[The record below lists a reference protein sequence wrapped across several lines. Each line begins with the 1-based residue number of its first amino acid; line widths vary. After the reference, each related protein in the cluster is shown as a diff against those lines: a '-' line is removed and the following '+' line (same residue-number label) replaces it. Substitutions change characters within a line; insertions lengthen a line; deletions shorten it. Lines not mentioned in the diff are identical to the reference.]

1 MIWYKKMKTICY
13 NAVKSYYEAALEN
26 MWDPYAKSTN
36 TIKVIYCIPSH
47 IIQQQQQQQCQL
59 NYLTDEFHSL
69 TN

>member
-1 MIWYKKMKTICY
+1 MCY
-13 NAVKSYYEAALEN
+13 NAAKSYHEAALEN

-36 TIKVIYCIPSH
+36 TIKVMFVPSH
-47 IIQQQQQQQCQL
+47 IIQQQQQQRQQCQL

>member
-1 MIWYKKMKTICY
+1 MCY
-13 NAVKSYYEAALEN
+13 NAAECYYEAALEN

-36 TIKVIYCIPSH
+36 TIKVMFVPSH
-47 IIQQQQQQQCQL
+47 IIQQQRQQRQL